1 MIILSNERFNFFK
14 KCIVLCVYAEVNE
27 LEFTYLCNFERINKV
42 IQLKNE
48 STNETTFA
56 EILVM
61 KKHEVCFY
69 DDKKVNIAIELRPT
83 KKNPTINFYNDI
95 KFYRY
100 NNLTD

>member
-1 MIILSNERFNFFK
+1 MIILSDERFNFFK

-27 LEFTYLCNFERINKV
+27 LEFTCLCNFERTNKV
-42 IQLKNE
+42 IQVKNE

-83 KKNPTINFYNDI
+83 KKNPNLNLYNGI